1 MDIVH
6 KLISKEAGGSSS
18 QDYERLSMDAGAGAP
33 GEEMAKGGAVEM
45 TVPASLD
52 AGMDTDIESQGLK
65 ARRNG
70 NGAAERRQGGAG
82 APNSVNYEKVQTL
95 CLITISGVLTVAAMQ
110 HLRAVMVPLVL
121 AFLVSYPLT
130 AVVDF
135 IYVRGGCPKVRSA
148 AAAARTPRRARPP
161 CGAAPREC
169 ECGARADALPRPSRK
184 SPSPSR

>member
-6 KLISKEAGGSSS
+6 KLISKEAGSSS
-18 QDYERLSMDAGAGAP
+18 QEYEMLSMENGGGAP
-33 GEEMAKGGAVEM
+33 GDKRDEMAMVSGGAGDM
-45 TVPASLD
+45 TMSSSLD
-52 AGMDTDIESQGLK
+52 VNIDADVESQGLGTVK

-70 NGAAERRQGGAG
+70 NAANTSGGVSGPNGGAA
-82 APNSVNYEKVQTL
+82 PNTVNYEKVQTL

-135 IYVRGGCPKVRSA
+135 IYVRGGCPKVRSSNQP
-148 AAAARTPRRARPP
+148 PRSQMSADTA
-161 CGAAPREC
+161 CGPRE
-169 ECGARADALPRPSRK
+169 DIN
-184 SPSPSR
+184 